1 MGRLKGLI
9 GPTVVAVLVVVAWYL
24 LAYGLPNNFSPAT
37 GKPLIIP
44 PPHRLLEDVNEVVR
58 GRIVTGLVISAR
70 TSLVGLSISM
80 ILGVVVGTVMSRAR
94 WMERALW
101 PYLVALQVTPI
112 IALVPLII
120 KIVGANFA
128 ARVTVTVVIT
138 FFPIVSSTLFG
149 LRGVSAPLHDLFTL
163 NRAGPSR
170 RLLLLEYPAAAPAI
184 LNGFRTSAGLAVIG
198 AIVGDFFFA
207 RGEPGLGRLVTLF
220 FQNNQAGPMFV
231 TAGCASALGFTLFL
245 VFGWLNRILVGSWH
259 EGRTNT

>member
-1 MGRLKGLI
+1 MIRPRDVA
-9 GPTVVAVLVVVAWYL
+9 GPAVVAALVVVAWYA
-24 LAYGLPNNFSPAT
+24 LAYRLPNNFSPAT

-44 PPHRLLEDVNEVVR
+44 PPHRLFEDLNEVVR
-58 GRIVTGLVISAR
+58 GRIATGLAISAR
-70 TSLVGLSISM
+70 TSVVGLSISM
-80 ILGVVVGTVMSRAR
+80 VLGVLVGILMSRAR

-149 LRGVSAPLHDLFTL
+149 LRGVGAALHDLFTL
-163 NRAGPSR
+163 GGARRSS
-170 RLLLLEYPAAAPAI
+170 RLLLLELPAAAPAI

-231 TAGCASALGFTLFL
+231 TAACASALGFILFV

-259 EGRTNT
+259 EGRPNT